1 MEIKKGLYNLN
12 SFQRLFDTK
21 EEDLKNNT
29 VFDSAG
35 GLVLGR
41 NLVAVDP
48 DVLTLETPDNTF
60 LSTGITISNIGGYAN
75 KIEKLRRHA
84 QGQMTSARDKTTGKG
99 NISLAM
105 NQGEIFV
112 DELGG
117 ESSWTNSQIEQ
128 SSMQGI
134 NLVSDLISAQNEVY
148 LKTIDAIGYV
158 GGFGNQGLLNY
169 AGFSTSAAAT
179 TAVLSTGEAL
189 YQEFADLINV
199 QRAAVNNIPSY
210 SANIIVMPIGVL
222 NTCSTKFLNTA
233 GGMASVITALKANF
247 PEITFMSTFRAT
259 TTIAFNSSKQSM
271 QMRIPVPLQIG
282 EIIKRGSFSYAN
294 EILARVAGLDVNE
307 DKAGYYLTGL

>member
-1 MEIKKGLYNLN
+1 MEVKKGLYNLN
-12 SFQRLFDTK
+12 SFQTLFDTK
-21 EEDLKNNT
+21 EEDLKNNV

-60 LSTGITISNIGGYAN
+60 LSTGITISNVGGYDN
-75 KIEKLRRHA
+75 KIQKLRRHA
-84 QGQMTSARDKTTGKG
+84 QGEMTSARDKTTGKG

-112 DELGG
+112 EIGG
-117 ESSWTNSQIEQ
+117 ESSWTESQIQ
-128 SSMQGI
+128 QASMQGI
-134 NLVSDLISAQNEVY
+134 NLVSDLLSAQNEVY

-169 AGFSTSAAAT
+169 AGFATSAAAT

-189 YQEFADLINV
+189 YQEFADLINI

-271 QMRIPVPLQIG
+271 QMRIPLPLQIG
-282 EIIKRGSFSYAN
+282 EIIKRGSFSYSN

>member
-1 MEIKKGLYNLN
+1 MEIKKGLYNLK
-12 SFQRLFDTK
+12 SFQTLFDTK

-29 VFDSAG
+29 LFDSAG

-48 DVLTLETPDNTF
+48 DVLILETPDNTF
-60 LSTGITISNIGGYAN
+60 LSTGITISNVGGYAN

-112 DELGG
+112 DEIGA
-117 ESSWTNSQIEQ
+117 ESSWNESQIQQ

-134 NLVSDLISAQNEVY
+134 NLVSDLIAAQNEIY
-148 LKTIDAIGYV
+148 LNTIDAIGYI
-158 GGFGNQGLLNY
+158 GGFGNEGLLNY
-169 AGFSTSAAAT
+169 SGFQTTASAA
-179 TAVLSTGEAL
+179 TALLSTGEAL
-189 YQEFADLINV
+189 YTEFAELINL

-210 SANIIVMPIGVL
+210 STNTVIMPIGVL
-222 NTCSTKFLNTA
+222 NECNKKFLNTT
-233 GGMASVITALKANF
+233 GSMATVLTALKTNF
-247 PEITFMSTFRAT
+247 PDVNFMSTFRAT
-259 TTIAFNSSKQSM
+259 KTIAFNSSKQSM
-271 QMRIPVPLQIG
+271 QMRIPLPLQIG
-282 EIIKRGSFSYAN
+282 EIIKKGSFSFAN
-294 EILARVAGLDVNE
+294 EIFARVAGIDIND

>member
-12 SFQRLFDTK
+12 SFQTLFDTK
-21 EEDLKNNT
+21 EEDLKNNS

-35 GLVLGR
+35 GLILGR

-60 LSTGITISNIGGYAN
+60 LSTGITISNVGGYAN

-84 QGQMTSARDKTTGKG
+84 QGKMTSARDNTTGKG
-99 NISLAM
+99 DISLAM
-105 NQGEIFV
+105 KQGEIFV

-117 ESSWTNSQIEQ
+117 ESSWTTSQIEQ
-128 SSMQGI
+128 ASMQGI
-134 NLVSDLISAQNEVY
+134 NLVSDLISAQNQVY

-158 GGFGNQGLLNY
+158 GGFGNEGLLNY
-169 AGFSTSAAAT
+169 SGFQNTTSAT
-179 TAVLSTGEAL
+179 TAILSTGEAL
-189 YQEFADLINV
+189 YTEFAKLINL

-210 SANIIVMPIGVL
+210 STNTVVMPIEVL
-222 NTCSTKFLNTA
+222 NECNKKFLNST
-233 GGMASVITALKANF
+233 GSMATVLTALKTNF
-247 PEITFMSTFRAT
+247 PDVNFMSTFRAT
-259 TTIAFNSSKQSM
+259 KTIAFNSSKQSM
-271 QMRIPVPLQIG
+271 QMRIPLPLQIG